1 MRLYHAVIAALFA
14 IGLMAAAP
22 ATAETPRQIGWE
34 DLVPEAP
41 EIPDPFDALSTD
53 DQIELG
59 LLADLRQQM
68 KFGYIAPESDNAA
81 FAQEIEDKLTAR
93 GIDVVAMLKANDAFI
108 ARMTEQ
114 SRRLVTALDGV
125 TVRMPGYALPLE
137 FSDKAVRRL
146 LLVPYVGACV
156 HSPPPPPNQLVV
168 VELTEPYKV
177 GDVFE
182 PVWITGKLEAAHA
195 KQSFSY
201 VDGQIEV
208 ESGYLLNGTKVEL
221 YEN

>member
-1 MRLYHAVIAALFA
+1 MRPLFTAIAALLVA
-14 IGLMAAAP
+14 GLMSVP
-22 ATAETPRQIGWE
+22 VLAEVPRQIGWE
-34 DLVPEAP
+34 DLVPESP
-41 EIPDPFDALSTD
+41 EIPDPFDALSSD
-53 DQIELG
+53 DQIEIG
-59 LLADLRQQM
+59 LLADLRHQM
-68 KFGYIAPESDNAA
+68 KLGYIEPGSDNAA
-81 FAQEIEDKLTAR
+81 FAQETEDKLKAR
-93 GIDVVAMLKANDAFI
+93 GVDVEGILKKNDEFLEKMRA
-108 ARMTEQ
+108 Q
-114 SRRLVTALDGV
+114 SRLLVTELDGE

-137 FSDKAVRRL
+137 FTDKAVRRL

-156 HSPPPPPNQLVV
+156 HSPPPPPNQLIV

-177 GDVFE
+177 GDIFE
-182 PVWITGKLEAAHA
+182 PVWITGELKASPA

>member
-68 KFGYIAPESDNAA
+68 KLGYIAPESDNAA

>member
-1 MRLYHAVIAALFA
+1 MRFYLAAFAALLA
-14 IGLMAAAP
+14 VGLMAAAP
-22 ATAETPRQIGWE
+22 VNAETPRQIGWE
-34 DLVPEAP
+34 DLVPKGE

-59 LLADLRQQM
+59 LLADLRHQM
-68 KFGYIAPESDNAA
+68 KLGYIAADSDNAA
-81 FAQEIEDKLTAR
+81 FAQETEDKLKAR
-93 GIDVVAMLKANDAFI
+93 GIDVDSMLKANDAYI
-108 ARMTEQ
+108 EKVREQ
-114 SRRLVTALDGV
+114 SRQLVTGLDGA

-208 ESGYLLNGTKVEL
+208 ESGYRLTGTKVEL

>member
-1 MRLYHAVIAALFA
+1 MRFYLAAIAALFA
-14 IGLMAAAP
+14 IGLVSTVP
-22 ATAETPRQIGWE
+22 AGAETPRQIGWE

-59 LLADLRQQM
+59 LLADLRHQM
-68 KFGYIAPESDNAA
+68 KLGYIAPDSDNAA
-81 FAQEIEDKLTAR
+81 FAQETEDKLKAR
-93 GIDVVAMLKANDAFI
+93 GIEAMLKANDVYI
-108 ARMTEQ
+108 AKMQEQ
-114 SRRLVTALDGV
+114 SRQLVTGLDGE

-137 FSDKAVRRL
+137 FTDKAVRRL

-177 GDVFE
+177 GDIFE
-182 PVWITGKLEAAHA
+182 PVWITGKLEAAPA